1 MKESCPH
8 PLRKKKKGAHIV
20 RFQLYKTLENINK
33 SMVIESISMLACSWG
48 GVDGRDGGEVLQLGM
63 RNLLRVT
70 DTLTILI
77 RVMAS
82 WVWT

>member
-1 MKESCPH
+1 
-8 PLRKKKKGAHIV
+8 
-20 RFQLYKTLENINK
+20 
-33 SMVIESISMLACSWG
+33 MVIESISVLACSWG